1 MQVNESALAHMK
13 NKMSHRLNKLNKRR
27 QRGVTLVELSVA
39 VAVMGLIMAGA
50 LVGVPRLMDGVR
62 TTQEIKALQQAVVNT
77 QNAITL
83 GTLTERLD
91 AAKLKQTTLLESFTP
106 SGNSNNYVNG
116 FGGVIEPVA
125 PTDQGIVA
133 GFALK
138 YTMVPVASC
147 EKLIGSLH
155 SNFTEIT
162 VNEKKLKDRNTPFNP
177 SELSTACSSKEDP
190 ANKGQQL
197 PQSRAELIVTIAS

>member
-1 MQVNESALAHMK
+1 MQVNESALAQMK
-13 NKMSHRLNKLNKRR
+13 VTMNPRLNKRR

-62 TTQEIKALQQAVVNT
+62 TTQEIKALQQTVVNT
-77 QNAITL
+77 QNAITM
-83 GTLTERLD
+83 GTLTKVLNASE
-91 AAKLKQTTLLESFTP
+91 LKSTSLLESFTP
-106 SGNSNNYVNG
+106 AAAGNNYVNG

-125 PTDQGIVA
+125 PSDAGIMA

-162 VNEKKLKDRNTPFNP
+162 VNDQKLKDRSTPFDP
-177 SELSTACSSKEDP
+177 TKLSTACSSKDD
-190 ANKGQQL
+190 GQGGTTL
-197 PQSRAELIVTIAS
+197 QSRAEMVVTIAS